1 MTKKRMLAAVSAA
14 ALLSAPVGPAAWT
27 QDKAAQIQVRDAS
40 GRQVAVAEPPG
51 MEIGEGC
58 EYEEQGLFAR
68 RVAEDEIP
76 DEVRFWIDLEMDYLV
91 KEKVPEQAVD
101 APAYA
106 AVRYHQF
113 SAAKNAQA
121 AIGYLYSAQAEQPC
135 YDGGA
140 ARVELRVYFY
150 AEDAAMRH
158 LATTT
163 DVQACR

>member
-1 MTKKRMLAAVSAA
+1 MIKKRILAAVWAV
-14 ALLSAPVGPAAWT
+14 ALLSGPVGPAAWT
-27 QDKAAQIQVRDAS
+27 RDKAAQIQVRDAS
-40 GRQVAVAEPPG
+40 GRQVALEDPP
-51 MEIGEGC
+51 ELELGESFA
-58 EYEEQGLFAR
+58 YAEQGLFAR

-121 AIGYLYSAQAEQPC
+121 VIGYLYSAQAEQPC

-150 AEDAAMRH
+150 AQDAAMRH
-158 LATTT
+158 LVTTT